1 MADKNLIR
9 KEKAQNAAPRRRVA
23 DSNMAFLSAKN
34 KPPRGALTV
43 TVSSPPKKGAQIKM
57 PNGSGGAMPDQRQ
70 FPRVR
75 EWAAGLSPNPAEKME
90 QAWHGIR
97 PGTFVGNYGDRKTP
111 RPVNNPWKPTGY
123 TGPGSMGIPT
133 GGSTAV

>member
-1 MADKNLIR
+1 MADKKLIR
-9 KEKAQNAAPRRRVA
+9 KEKSQNQASSRRTS
-23 DSNMAFLSAKN
+23 DSNLTFLAAKN

-43 TVSSPPKKGAQIKM
+43 TVSSSPARSNAIKM

-97 PGTFVGNYGDRKTP
+97 PGTFVGNFGDRKTP
-111 RPVNNPWKPTGY
+111 RPLNNPWKPTGF
-123 TGPGSMGIPT
+123 TGDGSMGIPT